1 MTAPVL
7 PRGVLEELLHD
18 LSAENIQRG
27 LNRLSEFVALDG
39 ETLMS
44 SEAKAKW
51 SAIAARANEGRA
63 TLIERRD
70 GVTLLVV
77 PFTKAVQMAATARSG
92 RTMGE
97 ILRAFPGVNER
108 DAPLVNARG
117 GRVWS
122 PVLPE
127 PAPAKES
134 PT

>member
-18 LSAENIQRG
+18 LSAESIQRG

-70 GVTLLVV
+70 GVTLLVI
-77 PFTKAVQMAATARSG
+77 PFTKAVQMAASTRSV
-92 RTMGE
+92 RTMGD
-97 ILRAFPGVNER
+97 ILRSFSGVNER
-108 DAPLVNARG
+108 EAPLINARG

-122 PVLPE
+122 PALPE
-127 PAPAKES
+127 PATAKARR
-134 PT
+134 